1 MGIKCL
7 AQLAVFMVTI
17 SCLFRPFDF
26 TKPFF
31 SLCLHLGSVLGPRC
45 LLLWALSGGSLSHTC
60 MFKELECILSTPTPV
75 PFLDAGGL
83 AISVVRSKIDAVSV
97 ISRFQASFSWE
108 LPPLCDV
115 TRLYHTSPALMD
127 WTLRDQE
134 PNFTFPSLSC
144 FS

>member
-83 AISVVRSKIDAVSV
+83 AISDPSCDYESLGQVS
-97 ISRFQASFSWE
+97 QGEEAC
-108 LPPLCDV
+108 P
-115 TRLYHTSPALMD
+115 
-127 WTLRDQE
+127 
-134 PNFTFPSLSC
+134 
-144 FS
+144 